1 MRNRVIVTG
10 GMGFIGRNL
19 VKKLSNE
26 GRKVIVLDNFSRSS
40 VNQKF
45 KSDIE
50 SVNVDFLSVDILN
63 FQDLNSIVFKGDTV
77 YHLAAINGTKNFYNR
92 PLEVLEVGVI
102 GAINVAKI
110 CLAKEARKLI
120 IFSSSE
126 VYGTPDEYPTSEEI
140 PYFLGSRKNPRYS
153 YGIGKIVSEY
163 VSSYI
168 SKEIPTA
175 IIRPHNVYGP
185 NMGYDHVIPELLM
198 KLKKEIEQ
206 KKERIQLE
214 IQGSGFETRAYC
226 YIDDFLKALD
236 IVNNTSESNEIF
248 NIGSGEEISIFNLVQ
263 EMGKIINREIVVTPN
278 LQMKQEGSTDRRI
291 PNIEKILELGYRQSV
306 SLDEGLKHMIRNYI
320 GINI

>member
-1 MRNRVIVTG
+1 MQNRVIVTG

-26 GRKVIVLDNFSRSS
+26 GCKVIVLDNFSRSS
-40 VNQKF
+40 INQKF
-45 KSDIE
+45 KSDID
-50 SVNVDFLSVDILN
+50 SVNVNFLNVDILN
-63 FQDLNSIVFKGDTV
+63 FEDLNSIIFKGDIV

-92 PLEVLEVGVI
+92 PLEVLEVGAV
-102 GAINVAKI
+102 GVINVAKT
-110 CLAKEARKLI
+110 CVSKEAKKLI

-185 NMGYDHVIPELLM
+185 NMGYDHVIPELLL
-198 KLKKEIEQ
+198 KLKKELELN
-206 KKERIQLE
+206 KERIHLE
-214 IQGSGFETRAYC
+214 IQGSGFETRSYS

-236 IVNNTSESNEIF
+236 IVINTSKSNEIF
-248 NIGSGEEISIFNLVQ
+248 NIGSDEEISIFKLVQ
-263 EMGKIINREIVVTPN
+263 EMGKILNREIVVVPN
-278 LQMKQEGSTDRRI
+278 IQMKQEGSTDRRV
-291 PNIEKILELGYRQSV
+291 PNIKKILELGYRQSV